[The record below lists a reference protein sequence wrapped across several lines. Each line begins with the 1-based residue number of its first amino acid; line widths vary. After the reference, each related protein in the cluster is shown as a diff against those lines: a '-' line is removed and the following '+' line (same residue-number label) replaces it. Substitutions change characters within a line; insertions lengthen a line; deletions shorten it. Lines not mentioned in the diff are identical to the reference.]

1 MKKLGIAGIA
11 ALMVMLLA
19 CFAPLAM
26 ATDWYG
32 IDFDVGGP
40 VWRVDISEPVA
51 DIYGNEMTLDTAD
64 IDTIVFSWYNSIT
77 NEGGT
82 LVPVME
88 IETPKLLILRFAK
101 EDLAGIEATESAIDI
116 ALLNGDMVYYAGPG
130 FAYRWG

>member
-101 EDLAGIEATESAIDI
+101 YW
-116 ALLNGDMVYYAGPG
+116 V
-130 FAYRWG
+130 